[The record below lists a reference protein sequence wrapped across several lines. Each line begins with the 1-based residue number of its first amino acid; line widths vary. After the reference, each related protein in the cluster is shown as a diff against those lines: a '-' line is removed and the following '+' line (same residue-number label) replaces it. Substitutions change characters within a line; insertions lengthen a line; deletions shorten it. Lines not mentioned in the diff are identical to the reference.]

1 MNALDGFFSQA
12 ASRPEAVAIRDGEE
26 FRTYGWMAS
35 AVDGMADA
43 LRGAGCFDGPPGHV
57 PRVALRC
64 PNGIEHVLWAIAI
77 VRGGGCLVPVPS
89 ESKPAECAEL
99 LARTACAAL
108 VECGGSGANVSAAG
122 CAAQVRALKNG
133 TDGGVPEEVFAALN
147 PALIRFSSGTTGE
160 SKGVVL
166 SHGSLVERISSGNR
180 RLSITDCDRV
190 LWVLPMAHHFAV
202 SILLYLS
209 CGATTVLCHSRMGD
223 DMLDAAL
230 RHRATVFY
238 GSPFHLAVMGA
249 ETSGRAWPDLRLA
262 VSTAAPL
269 REEVASVF
277 HRRYGVPATQGYG
290 IIEAGLP
297 LLNTRDAVT
306 HPLWCG
312 VPDDFE
318 VRLVGEADNAKEGE
332 LWIKGP
338 GMFDAY
344 LSPWRLRSEVLEGGW
359 FRTGDLAV
367 KEPGGAIRLKG
378 RLKSVINV
386 GGMKCFPEEIE
397 AVLLSHPRVKECR
410 VSGLADRRWG
420 MVPIAEIVAAD
431 GARPPTEGD
440 LAAHCSRVLASHK
453 VPVAFRIAESLP
465 KTASGK
471 IKRGN
476 PTGEVS
482 CE

>member
-1 MNALDGFFSQA
+1 MNALDAFFAQA
-12 ASRPEAVAIRDGEE
+12 ASRPEAEAIRDGEE
-26 FRTYGWMAS
+26 SRTYGWMAS
-35 AVDGMADA
+35 AVDDMAHA
-43 LRGAGCFDGPPGHV
+43 LLRAGCFDGRPGHV
-57 PRVALRC
+57 PRVALKC
-64 PNGIEHVLWAIAI
+64 PNGIEHVLWAMAI

-89 ESKPAECAEL
+89 ESKPAECEEL
-99 LARTACAAL
+99 LARTACAAV
-108 VECGGSGANVSAAG
+108 VECGVPGANVSAAG
-122 CAAQVRALKNG
+122 CAALVTALENRADSG
-133 TDGGVPEEVFAALN
+133 IPEEVFAGLA
-147 PALIRFSSGTTGE
+147 PALIRFSSGTTGD

-166 SHGSLVERISSGNR
+166 SHRSLVERITSGNR
-180 RLSITDCDRV
+180 RLSITESDRV

-238 GSPFHLAVMGA
+238 GSPFHLAVLGA
-249 ETSGRAWPDLRLA
+249 ESSGRAWPDLRLA

-269 REEVASVF
+269 RKEVASAF
-277 HRRYGVPATQGYG
+277 HRRYGVPATQGFG

-297 LLNTRDAVT
+297 FLNTRDAMT
-306 HPLWCG
+306 HPLCCG

-318 VRLVGEADNAKEGE
+318 AMLAGGDGGEGE

-344 LSPWRLRSEVLEGGW
+344 LSPWRLRGEVLEEGW

-367 KEPGGAIRLKG
+367 REAGGAIRLVG

-397 AVLLSHPRVKECR
+397 AVLSRHPGVAECR
-410 VSGLADRRWG
+410 VSGVADRRWG
-420 MVPIAEIVAAD
+420 TVPVAEIVAAD
-431 GARPPTEGD
+431 PARPPTEGE

-453 VPVAFRIAESLP
+453 VPVAFRFEEMLP

-471 IKRGN
+471 IRRVDA
-476 PTGEVS
+476 TGGAS
-482 CE
+482 CG

>member
-1 MNALDGFFSQA
+1 MNALDAFFARA
-12 ASRPEAVAIRDGEE
+12 ASRPGAVAIRDGED
-26 FRTYGWMAS
+26 FRTYSWMAS
-35 AVDGMADA
+35 AVDAMADE
-43 LRGAGCFDGPPGHV
+43 LRGAGCFDCPSGHV
-57 PRVALRC
+57 PRVALKC
-64 PNGIEHVLWAIAI
+64 PNGIEHVLWALAI

-89 ESKPAECAEL
+89 ESKPAECGEL

-108 VECGGSGANVSAAG
+108 VECGGSGANVSVAG
-122 CAAQVRALKNG
+122 CAAHVTALQNG
-133 TDGGVPEEVFAALN
+133 AVGGVPEEVFAALN

-166 SHGSLVERISSGNR
+166 SHRSLVERIVSGNR
-180 RLSITDCDRV
+180 RLSIENSDRV

-223 DMLDAAL
+223 DMLDFAL

-238 GSPFHLAVMGA
+238 GSPFHLAVLGA
-249 ETSGRAWPDLRLA
+249 ECSGRAWPDLRLA

-269 REEVASVF
+269 REEVASAF
-277 HRRYGVPATQGYG
+277 LRRYGVPATQGYG

-297 LLNTRDAVT
+297 LLNTRDAMT

-312 VPDDFE
+312 VSDDFE
-318 VRLVGEADNAKEGE
+318 VRLVGEAGDANEGE

-367 KEPGGAIRLKG
+367 RESGGAIRLAG

-397 AVLLSHPRVKECR
+397 AVLSSHPGVKECR
-410 VSGLADRRWG
+410 VSGLAENRWG

-431 GARPPTEGD
+431 GARPPSEGD

-453 VPVAFRIAESLP
+453 VPVAFRIVERLP

-476 PTGEVS
+476 ATGEVS

>member
-1 MNALDGFFSQA
+1 MNVLDAFFARA
-12 ASRPEAVAIRDGEE
+12 ASRPEAVAIRDGED

-35 AVDGMADA
+35 AVGGMADA
-43 LRGAGCFDGPPGHV
+43 LRGAGCFDCPSGHV
-57 PRVALRC
+57 PRVALKC
-64 PNGIEHVLWAIAI
+64 PNGVEHVLWALAI
-77 VRGGGCLVPVPS
+77 VRGGGCLVPVPP
-89 ESKPAECAEL
+89 ESNPAECREL
-99 LARTACAAL
+99 LARTGCAAL
-108 VECGGSGANVSAAG
+108 VECGGHRANVSAAG
-122 CAAQVRALKNG
+122 CAALVMALENG
-133 TDGGVPEEVFAALN
+133 ADGVIPEEVFAGLD
-147 PALIRFSSGTTGE
+147 PVLIRFSSGTTGE

-166 SHGSLVERISSGNR
+166 SNRSLVERIASGNR

-209 CGATTVLCHSRMGD
+209 CGATTVLSHSRMGD

-238 GSPFHLAVMGA
+238 GSPFHLAVLGA
-249 ETSGRAWPDLRLA
+249 ESSGRAWPDLRLA

-269 REEVASVF
+269 REEVASAF

-297 LLNTRDAVT
+297 FLNTRDAMT
-306 HPLWCG
+306 NALRCG
-312 VPDDFE
+312 VPDDFQA
-318 VRLVGEADNAKEGE
+318 RLVGEARDGEQGE
-332 LWIKGP
+332 LWLKGP

-344 LSPWRLRSEVLEGGW
+344 LSPWRLRSEVLEEGW

-367 KEPGGAIRLKG
+367 RESGGAMRLTG

-397 AVLLSHPRVKECR
+397 AVLSNHPGVKECR
-410 VSGLADRRWG
+410 VSGVTDRRWG

-431 GARPPTEGD
+431 PVLPPAEED
-440 LAAHCSRVLASHK
+440 LVAHCSRVLASHK
-453 VPVAFRIAESLP
+453 VPVAFRFEEMIP

-471 IKRGN
+471 IKRVDS
-476 PTGEVS
+476 TGEAS